1 MSMTNLAELT
11 AKWKVKKNSPL
22 IPGLLIPEIWST
34 SRTSKPRHLPWA
46 LREQE
51 GENIG
56 MGVFPIIECITA
68 EDEVPAPTQE
78 ALEKEMSALLGKFVG
93 TVQTNKPGELD
104 RLVAAD
110 IPLDASAAT
119 TANWTWP
126 KWKSPAK
133 AKKDLSRVARS
144 PASPQAPPQPLSL
157 TPASPGKPARRSTTS
172 HKPKKLMVGTI
183 DGKYSHKSVKTFQGL
198 LSRGKRKPEW
208 SD

>member
-1 MSMTNLAELT
+1 MTNLAELT

-46 LREQE
+46 LREQD

-110 IPLDASAAT
+110 IPLDASAERPLQSSEVPSLPTSSSSASVFD
-119 TANWTWP
+119 P
-126 KWKSPAK
+126 GI
-133 AKKDLSRVARS
+133 AR
-144 PASPQAPPQPLSL
+144 
-157 TPASPGKPARRSTTS
+157 
-172 HKPKKLMVGTI
+172 
-183 DGKYSHKSVKTFQGL
+183 
-198 LSRGKRKPEW
+198 
-208 SD
+208 